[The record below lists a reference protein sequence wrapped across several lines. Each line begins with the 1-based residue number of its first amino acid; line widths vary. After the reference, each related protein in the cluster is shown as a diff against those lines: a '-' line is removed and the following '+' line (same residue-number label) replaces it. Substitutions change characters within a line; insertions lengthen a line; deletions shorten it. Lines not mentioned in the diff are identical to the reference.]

1 MRRPF
6 THVHS
11 LHSDTVLIVVA
22 GCNFLFSNLG
32 LLPRNPFQFVFS
44 IKATV
49 KNRIY
54 DTVVCLC
61 LFFFLLG
68 FAFDN
73 KFHTLFPLNN
83 VCYFVFR
90 LAYSFT
96 WVFID
101 TFLFACIHFSEPS
114 LAKLHSDFRSVL
126 VVMMVKVVVR
136 KLHGLLCR
144 HDTVY
149 LFQLVG

>member
-1 MRRPF
+1 MLMLF
-6 THVHS
+6 FVCLV
-11 LHSDTVLIVVA
+11 LHSTI
-22 GCNFLFSNLG
+22 NF
-32 LLPRNPFQFVFS
+32 
-44 IKATV
+44 T
-49 KNRIY
+49 
-54 DTVVCLC
+54 
-61 LFFFLLG
+61 LFFHLIM
-68 FAFDN
+68 
-73 KFHTLFPLNN
+73 
-83 VCYFVFR
+83 FVICFFR

-101 TFLFACIHFSEPS
+101 TLVFACIHFSEPS
-114 LAKLHSDFRSVL
+114 PAKLHSDFRSVL

>member
-22 GCNFLFSNLG
+22 GCIFCFPIWVCFRGIYSNSFSRLKR
-32 LLPRNPFQFVFS
+32 LLKIEYTTLLYAYVFF
-44 IKATV
+44 
-49 KNRIY
+49 
-54 DTVVCLC
+54 C
-61 LFFFLLG
+61 LLG

-101 TFLFACIHFSEPS
+101 TLVFACIHFSEPS
-114 LAKLHSDFRSVL
+114 LAKLHSAFRSVL
-126 VVMMVKVVVR
+126 VVMMVKEVVR